1 VLCLQRPCWQG
12 FPTGPGVLQYTG
24 SLLYNLQAPLYKTVH
39 DSFTIRYAL
48 FVHLAFLC
56 SCMQGPGMLAHTGSQ
71 YFSPPLAINLHF
83 IAHYSNLHLPAV
95 FSTPMLVTGLFGL
108 VTLGAYPGC
117 LALDR
122 GYSVSPFVS
131 SLTVQSQ
138 YGTLVVHTGQGF
150 LIFGIVV

>member
-1 VLCLQRPCWQG
+1 VSRGVSFTIRHPSYFAKLQ
-12 FPTGPGVLQYTG
+12 
-24 SLLYNLQAPLYKTVH
+24 LYNLQAPLYKTVH

-71 YFSPPLAINLHF
+71 YFSPPLALDLHF